1 MPSMEPASTIIK
13 ICGGAYAV
21 AELTGLVASSVY
33 RWTYAK
39 HEGGTGGVVPAD
51 AASKLMVAAR
61 TKGLPLTAE
70 HFFPTDG
77 VAP

>member
-1 MPSMEPASTIIK
+1 MEPASTIIK

-21 AELTGLVASSVY
+21 AEITGLVASSVY

-61 TKGLPLTAE
+61 TQGLPLTAE
-70 HFFPTDG
+70 HFFPEQG
-77 VAP
+77 VAQ